1 MQGVPNSNARG
12 FVRAM
17 ADTRIP
23 TVFDLMPPTLV
34 AVRNMG
40 GSATKSELLE
50 KVPDF
55 AGVNDEQLPV
65 VFPEDSSR
73 QGKSKVFDRIRW
85 ARSQAPWP
93 AEERRAFNIIS
104 DPVSDHHLGDPC
116 ASSPPQSARFRHPGT
131 GLRSGFVAWNVPA
144 AQKDQGLQSVS
155 PSCKVT
161 FMSESGFPRKREPVA
176 VVNPNRPGHCWPAR
190 REDR

>member
-1 MQGVPNSNARG
+1 
-12 FVRAM
+12 M
-17 ADTRIP
+17 ADIRIP

-55 AGVNDEQLPV
+55 AGVNDEQLAV

-85 ARSQAPWP
+85 ACSQAPWP

-116 ASSPPQSARFRHPGT
+116 ASSPPNRLDFVIRALDSGPDSSRGMFLRLRKTKVCNRYLRHV
-131 GLRSGFVAWNVPA
+131 R
-144 AQKDQGLQSVS
+144 
-155 PSCKVT
+155 
-161 FMSESGFPRKREPVA
+161 
-176 VVNPNRPGHCWPAR
+176 
-190 REDR
+190 